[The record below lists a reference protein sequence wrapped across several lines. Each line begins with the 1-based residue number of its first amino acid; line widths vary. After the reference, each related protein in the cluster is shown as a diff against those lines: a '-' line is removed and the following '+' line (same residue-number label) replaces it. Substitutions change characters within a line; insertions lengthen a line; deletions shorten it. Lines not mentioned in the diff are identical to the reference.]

1 LIGRFLEG
9 KALGEALVRV
19 LINDVGMPGAR
30 AALRIDL
37 EKLGRRVS
45 NALCR
50 TRPSLLPLA
59 AAELVERRVLALG
72 ACVAGDQIE
81 AARTGT

>member
-1 LIGRFLEG
+1 
-9 KALGEALVRV
+9 
-19 LINDVGMPGAR
+19 MPGAR

-37 EKLGRRVS
+37 EELGRHVS

-72 ACVAGDQIE
+72 AGVAGDQMEREDGHIE
-81 AARTGT
+81 LITIGVFDAQVFAPGAAGIE